1 MFLDSETMASR
12 KNLNLFLFTVTIV
25 LSISLLFIYVT
36 SVPSRTVTV
45 LPWGNWNTSYP
56 WAGDKE
62 CGEFVTRIV
71 KPGRNGA
78 FCLLLI
84 SLLIVR

>member
-1 MFLDSETMASR
+1 MFVDPEKMASR
-12 KNLNLFLFTVTIV
+12 KKLNSFLFTMTSI
-25 LSISLLFIYVT
+25 LSISSLFIYVT

-45 LPWGNWNTSYP
+45 LPWGNWKTSYP

-71 KPGRNGA
+71 KPGRDGH
-78 FCLLLI
+78 I
-84 SLLIVR
+84 QPSYY